1 MNFHENSGD
10 KYRLRNDNMGVTVE
24 FSRKFKAYG
33 HDKTKLA
40 LVKSGVSVSA
50 LCQPVSPFK
59 TLHAL
64 YLSGLCQ
71 RVSLI

>member
-1 MNFHENSGD
+1 MFINIRTKLYFNGY
-10 KYRLRNDNMGVTVE
+10 KIPLRWRVARN
-24 FSRKFKAYG
+24 
-33 HDKTKLA
+33 TKLA

-50 LCQPVSPFK
+50 LCQRVSPFK

-71 RVSLI
+71 RVSL